1 MSQQSAEP
9 DTDAADPPLVDPR
22 APRFGQAITASA
34 LGLGVVLQVP
44 ALVYVIA
51 VILVVAVVSRWRLD
65 LYAVLWRHGVST
77 LVEPTTPEPAA
88 PHRFAKLLGA
98 TGTALASGLLLAGVP
113 LVGYVVAGLV
123 ALAAGLAATT
133 GICLGCRMYRSVS
146 FFHRL
151 DVV

>member
-1 MSQQSAEP
+1 MTQESAQSEMEAS
-9 DTDAADPPLVDPR
+9 DPPLVDPR

-34 LGLGVVLQVP
+34 LALGVVLQVP
-44 ALVYVIA
+44 AFVYAIA
-51 VILVVAVVSRWRLD
+51 AILVISVVSRWQLD
-65 LYAVLWRHGVST
+65 LYAVLWRRVVSPA
-77 LVEPTTPEPAA
+77 VDPATPEPAA

-98 TGTALASGLLLAGVP
+98 TGTALASVLLVAGVP
-113 LVGYVVAGLV
+113 LAGYAIAGLV